1 MRKSGLFLGDFNGKA
16 FKYPYNIYFY
26 HIKWVLGHVRCQ
38 MMLSDLLEVEVNE
51 HSKGFKK
58 CYEYELVCSLEQIK
72 KPAIVSKDGITGIMM
87 NKSTISFGGNPLLG
101 KFNHG
106 ST

>member
-1 MRKSGLFLGDFNGKA
+1 
-16 FKYPYNIYFY
+16 
-26 HIKWVLGHVRCQ
+26 

-51 HSKGFKK
+51 GFKK

-101 KFNHG
+101 LFDLE
-106 ST
+106 SI

>member
-1 MRKSGLFLGDFNGKA
+1 MS
-16 FKYPYNIYFY
+16 I
-26 HIKWVLGHVRCQ
+26 LGHVRCQ

-72 KPAIVSKDGITGIMM
+72 KPAIVSKDGITGVMM

-101 KFNHG
+101 KYNHG